1 VGCYKL
7 GRWTGPDG
15 GAPRMSGD
23 MNELKTLIAKAATGA
38 TLSEGE
44 AEQAFDIMMS
54 GNATPSQMG
63 AFLMALRVRG
73 ETVDEI
79 AGAARAMR
87 AKALPIEA
95 PPGAIDT
102 CGTGGDASGTFN
114 ISTASALVVA
124 GA

>member
-1 VGCYKL
+1 
-7 GRWTGPDG
+7 
-15 GAPRMSGD
+15 MSGD
-23 MNELKTLIAKAATGA
+23 MVDLKGRLGRLAQGEELRRAE
-38 TLSEGE
+38 SEG
-44 AEQAFDIMMS
+44 AFDIMMA

-79 AGAARAMR
+79 TGAARIMR
-87 AKALPIEA
+87 AKALAVEA

-114 ISTASALVVA
+114 VSTATALTVA
-124 GA
+124 GARVPVAQPGHRHPSSPCP